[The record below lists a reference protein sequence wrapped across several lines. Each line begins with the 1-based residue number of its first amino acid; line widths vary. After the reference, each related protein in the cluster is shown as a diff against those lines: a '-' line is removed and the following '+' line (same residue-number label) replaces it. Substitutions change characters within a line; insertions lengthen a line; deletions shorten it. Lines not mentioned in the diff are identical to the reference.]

1 MAQSQSKNIL
11 ITGASGMIG
20 SALVEH
26 LSKSGFAVHQLS
38 RCSRDVPFYFDAGQG
53 RVHLDQSI
61 PLLAVINLAGPSI
74 ADKRWSESRK
84 REILDSRQRLTHALA
99 TALAGLDT
107 KPETFLSASAIGFY
121 GETGESSV
129 DENSPV
135 GGDFLAEVAQAWEGA
150 TAPAEVAGI
159 NTIHLRFGIVL
170 SPRGGVL
177 KKLLLPFKLGLG
189 GRIGNGKQG
198 MSWISIADVV
208 QVIHKLISDNPE
220 SGPINLVAQQP
231 ISNLDFTANL
241 AYALHRPNFVPL
253 PGFMVKLLLGEM
265 GEALL
270 LGSSRVT
277 SRKLAQLGI
286 QLEYPSLP
294 SALTALLHPK
304 F

>member
-1 MAQSQSKNIL
+1 MSQTQSNNIL

-20 SALVEH
+20 GALVEH
-26 LSKSGFAVHQLS
+26 LSKAGFAVHQLS
-38 RCSRDVPFYFDAGQG
+38 RHSADLPFYYDAGLG
-53 RVHLDQSI
+53 VVYLDPSI

-74 ADKRWSESRK
+74 ADKRWSERRK
-84 REILDSRQRLTHALA
+84 REILDSRQQLTHALA
-99 TALAGLDT
+99 TALAESDS
-107 KPETFLSASAIGFY
+107 KPSTFLSASAIGYY

-129 DENSPV
+129 DEDSPV
-135 GGDFLAEVAQAWEGA
+135 GSDFLAEVAQAWEEA
-150 TAPAEVAGI
+150 TAPAEAAGI

-189 GRIGNGKQG
+189 GRIGSGLQG
-198 MSWISIADVV
+198 MSWISLADVMHI
-208 QVIHKLISDNPE
+208 IHMLILDNPE

-231 ISNLDFTANL
+231 INNLDFSADL
-241 AYALHRPNFVPL
+241 AQSLHRPNLLPL

-277 SRKLAQLGI
+277 SRKLADLGI
-286 QLEYPSLP
+286 QLQYPTLRP
-294 SALTALLHPK
+294 ALTALVSEQ
-304 F
+304 

>member
-1 MAQSQSKNIL
+1 MSQTQSNNIL

-38 RCSRDVPFYFDAGQG
+38 RHSSDAPFSFDAAAG
-53 RVHLDQSI
+53 RVHMDPSI

-74 ADKRWSESRK
+74 ADKRWSEGRK

-99 TALAGLDT
+99 TALAESDN
-107 KPETFLSASAIGFY
+107 KPRSFLSASAIGFY
-121 GETGESSV
+121 GQTGEFSV

-135 GGDFLAEVAQAWEGA
+135 GRDFLAEVALAWEEA

-189 GRIGNGKQG
+189 GRVGSGLQG
-198 MSWISIADVV
+198 MSWISIADVM
-208 QVIHKLISDNPE
+208 QIIHNLISNNPE

-231 ISNLDFTANL
+231 ISNLDFSEYL
-241 AYALHRPNFVPL
+241 GQSLHRPHFMPL
-253 PGFMVKLLLGEM
+253 PGFMVKLLFGEM

-277 SRKLAQLGI
+277 SHKLADLGI
-286 QLEYPSLP
+286 QLEYPTLP
-294 SALTALLHPK
+294 SALTALLNP
-304 F
+304 